1 MSFLNTLPGAIVQG
15 MIWGILAIGVYIT
28 YKILDIADL
37 TVDGSMV
44 TGASKIS
51 TMAIAYDQ
59 KPVKKYNKANCEF
72 FGITVPA
79 DYVEIT
85 D

>member
-1 MSFLNTLPGAIVQG
+1 MTEKP
-15 MIWGILAIGVYIT
+15 IWTNSVRYIAFEIGYKTGEMAAEIL
-28 YKILDIADL
+28 
-37 TVDGSMV
+37 
-44 TGASKIS
+44 TGASDVSK
-51 TMAIAYDQ
+51 MPIAYDQ
-59 KPVKKYNKANCEF
+59 HPVKKYNKANCEF